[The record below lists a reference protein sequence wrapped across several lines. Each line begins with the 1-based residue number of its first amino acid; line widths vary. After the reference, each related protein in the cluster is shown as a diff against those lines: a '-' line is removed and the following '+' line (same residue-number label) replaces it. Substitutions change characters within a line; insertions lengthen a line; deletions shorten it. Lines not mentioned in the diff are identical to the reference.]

1 MAKKNITIFEIFLQ
15 GLGLYFSN
23 IDRFLLYML
32 LPIAGQLLGL
42 VLTVSLV
49 YFFANYNTLML
60 SSIPLFKNQ
69 MYANIA
75 IAVILLPGIIIWIK
89 SFCDY
94 MIAYSAVNSMTD
106 NMLKSERVYDFP
118 AHTMMVSRRGLAY
131 FTLCIMFLAL
141 ILLTYIPIF
150 MVFGWILLV
159 YYAFVFQIFIFEPE
173 LSPGDCFKRSAS
185 YVSGNFKRTFLMIA
199 LVGAFTY
206 VIVPQILLSFFTTIK
221 LVDWLKSLIVPYIT
235 VPSLDSVNM
244 VLSAMG
250 AVQITPNQ
258 VAGFIVQALIVVG
271 VIQLLLPLRVICMCL
286 WYKNFYNDAGAMK
299 KIDDKILDR
308 AGANTKKKRKK

>member
-32 LPIAGQLLGL
+32 LPIVGQLLGL
-42 VLTVSLV
+42 VLTVCLV
-49 YFFANYNTLML
+49 YFFVNYNTLML

-221 LVDWLKSLIVPYIT
+221 FVDWLKSLIVPYIT

>member
-32 LPIAGQLLGL
+32 LPIAGQLLGF
-42 VLTVSLV
+42 VLTVSLI

-94 MIAYSAVNSMTD
+94 MVAYCAVNSMTD

-118 AHTMMVSRRGLAY
+118 AHTMMVTRRGLAY
-131 FTLCIMFLAL
+131 FNLCVMFLAL

-159 YYAFVFQIFIFEPE
+159 YYAFIFQIFLFEPE
-173 LSPGDCFKRSAS
+173 LSPGDCFKKSAS
-185 YVSGNFKRTFLMIA
+185 YVSGNFKRTFMMIA

-206 VIVPQILLSFFTTIK
+206 VIVPQILLSFFTTVK

-250 AVQITPNQ
+250 AAQITPVQ
-258 VAGFIVQALIVVG
+258 VATFIVQALIIIG

>member
-32 LPIAGQLLGL
+32 LPIVGQLLGL

-118 AHTMMVSRRGLAY
+118 AHTMMVSRRGLTY

>member
-32 LPIAGQLLGL
+32 LPIVGQLLGL

>member
-1 MAKKNITIFEIFLQ
+1 MAKKNITIFENFLQ

-23 IDRFLLYML
+23 IDRFLLYMII
-32 LPIAGQLLGL
+32 PIVGQLLGL
-42 VLTVSLV
+42 VITVSLL
-49 YFFANYNTLML
+49 YFFGNYNTMVL
-60 SSIPLFKNQ
+60 SSIPLFQNQ
-69 MYANIA
+69 TYANIA
-75 IAVILLPGIIIWIK
+75 IAIILLPGIILWIK
-89 SFCDY
+89 SFSDY

-118 AHTMMVSRRGLAY
+118 AHTMMVTRRGFAY
-131 FTLCIMFLAL
+131 FSLCAMFLSL

-173 LSPGDCFKRSAS
+173 LSPGDCFKKSAS

-199 LVGAFTY
+199 LVGMFTY
-206 VIVPQILLSFFTTIK
+206 VIVPQIILTFFTTVK
-221 LVDWLKSLIVPYIT
+221 AVDWLKSLIVPYIT
-235 VPSLDSVNM
+235 VPSLDSINM

-250 AVQITPNQ
+250 VAQITPVQ
-258 VAGFIVQALIVVG
+258 VATFVVQLLIVISA
-271 VIQLLLPLRVICMCL
+271 IQLLLPLRVICMCL

-308 AGANTKKKRKK
+308 AGAPTKKKRKK

>member
-32 LPIAGQLLGL
+32 LPIVGQLLGL

-173 LSPGDCFKRSAS
+173 LSPGDCFKRSAY

>member
-23 IDRFLLYML
+23 IDRFLLYMFF
-32 LPIAGQLLGL
+32 PVAGQLLGL
-42 VLTVSLV
+42 VITVSLG
-49 YFFANYNTLML
+49 YFFCNYNTLVF

-69 MYANIA
+69 TYAS
-75 IAVILLPGIIIWIK
+75 IAVIIALLPGVILWIK
-89 SFCDY
+89 SFWDY
-94 MIAYSAVNSMTD
+94 LVAYSAVNSMTD

-118 AHTMMVSRRGLAY
+118 AHTMMVTRRFVQY
-131 FTLCIMFLAL
+131 FSLCVMFVSLM
-141 ILLTYIPIF
+141 LLTAIPIF

-173 LSPGDCFKRSAS
+173 LSPGECFKKSAS

-199 LVGAFTY
+199 LIGMFTY
-206 VIVPQILLSFFTTIK
+206 LIVPQIVLTFLSTVK
-221 LVDWLKSLIVPYIT
+221 AVDWLRDVLVQYIT

-250 AVQITPNQ
+250 IAQLTPAQ
-258 VAGFIVQALIVVG
+258 VAIFIIQLLIIVV
-271 VIQLLLPLRVICMCL
+271 VIQILLPLRVICMCL
-286 WYKNFYNDAGAMK
+286 WYKNFYNDAGVMK

-308 AGANTKKKRKK
+308 AGASTKKKRRK

>member
-32 LPIAGQLLGL
+32 LPIVGQLLGL

-49 YFFANYNTLML
+49 YFFINYNTLML

-75 IAVILLPGIIIWIK
+75 ISVILLPGIIIWIK

-221 LVDWLKSLIVPYIT
+221 FVDWLKSLIVPYIT